1 MIMRERNKLKDLTG
15 KRFGRLVVL
24 GDPIKGKYGQ
34 QRWKCK
40 CDCGNVKYISR
51 YSLLN
56 NTTISCGCYRKER
69 LSEAYEDKRKYIE
82 KDGVKRTLSEWSK
95 LLGGDPSLV
104 SQRLKRGWSEEK
116 AISVPV
122 IKKKPKK

>member
-1 MIMRERNKLKDLTG
+1 MEPNMFPMRRKDIISILKVFVSIVMRERNKLKDLTG

-104 SQRLKRGWSEEK
+104 SND
-116 AISVPV
+116 
-122 IKKKPKK
+122 